1 MREYAIFLAL
11 NHELADLRREEI
23 RRQYQDAG
31 FGIGDRVASVLRS
44 VRTAITTPAEAAP
57 KLTPSL
63 SDYPYRS

>member
-23 RRQYQDAG
+23 RRQFQSTGPDL
-31 FGIGDRVASVLRS
+31 IDRVASVLRG
-44 VRTAITTPAEAAP
+44 VRSAIMQPVAEKPGYTP
-57 KLTPSL
+57 TL